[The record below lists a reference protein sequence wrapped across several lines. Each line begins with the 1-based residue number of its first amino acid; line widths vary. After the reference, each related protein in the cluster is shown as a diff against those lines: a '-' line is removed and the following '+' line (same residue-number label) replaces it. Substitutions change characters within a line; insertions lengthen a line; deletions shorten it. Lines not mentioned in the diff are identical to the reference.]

1 MQQNVQQLRL
11 DSRDGT
17 LFTSTVKEKPMKD
30 ILLSALAITII
41 ASPALIAV
49 ALVVLAER
57 SDGSPR
63 FVIREGRVRRS
74 AQRN

>member
-1 MQQNVQQLRL
+1 
-11 DSRDGT
+11 
-17 LFTSTVKEKPMKD
+17 MKD

-49 ALVVLAER
+49 ALVALAER